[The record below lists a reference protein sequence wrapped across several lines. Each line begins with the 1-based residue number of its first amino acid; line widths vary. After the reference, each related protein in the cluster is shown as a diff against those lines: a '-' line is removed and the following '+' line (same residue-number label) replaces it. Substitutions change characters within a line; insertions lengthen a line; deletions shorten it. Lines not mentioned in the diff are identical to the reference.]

1 MTSKDKKVVSIIVRI
16 NKVVQNLSRV
26 SFYHKLRYDNTQVD
40 QLANEATSLTQWV
53 MIKDRGHC
61 YKRQGT
67 LFSSYTLRLISTWN
81 CPYFKAL
88 ESIHHQLIFYMR
100 RLTITFHCNFKFYCT
115 FCFLYI
121 YIYTPRRASLRIIK
135 SCLIYCILCKGG
147 FPLEVVCNY

>member
-61 YKRQGT
+61 YKR
-67 LFSSYTLRLISTWN
+67 
-81 CPYFKAL
+81 
-88 ESIHHQLIFYMR
+88 
-100 RLTITFHCNFKFYCT
+100 
-115 FCFLYI
+115 
-121 YIYTPRRASLRIIK
+121 
-135 SCLIYCILCKGG
+135 
-147 FPLEVVCNY
+147 